1 MRRSRVRKG
10 FPGGSVVK
18 HLPAMQGDTGLIPG
32 LARSPGERNGNTLQY
47 SCLNNLKDR
56 GPWRGVVHRVTESDM
71 TEQMSMSMVRVRKY
85 YGLNAYIGR
94 VGGSFPQAYHEVL
107 LPM

>member
-1 MRRSRVRKG
+1 M
-10 FPGGSVVK
+10 
-18 HLPAMQGDTGLIPG
+18 
-32 LARSPGERNGNTLQY
+32 
-47 SCLNNLKDR
+47 
-56 GPWRGVVHRVTESDM
+56 VHRVTESDM

-94 VGGSFPQAYHEVL
+94 VGGSFPQAYPEVL